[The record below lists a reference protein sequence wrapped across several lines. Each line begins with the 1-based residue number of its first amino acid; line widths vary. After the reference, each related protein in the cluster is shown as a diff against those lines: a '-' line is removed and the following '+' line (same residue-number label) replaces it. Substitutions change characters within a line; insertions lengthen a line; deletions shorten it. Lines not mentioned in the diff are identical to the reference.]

1 MCRPSALCQSERPG
15 AGTEEGPDVMA
26 TENQKGEM
34 QGCQDVATSSS
45 ITNFFCAGYK
55 LQSKLKNDFHSDDH
69 INILLFS
76 NKVGKMTKWKKT
88 YI

>member
-1 MCRPSALCQSERPG
+1 MCRPTALFQSGRRG
-15 AGTEEGPDVMA
+15 VGTEEGPDVA
-26 TENQKGEM
+26 TGNQKGEM

-45 ITNFFCAGYK
+45 IVNFFCSGYK

-76 NKVGKMTKWKKT
+76 NKVGKND
-88 YI
+88 